1 MTKQRETK
9 KTPTSINLKNAN
21 LTQSN
26 SNQKYRFKEH
36 QQTLRTEPGFLPH
49 QSDVVTK
56 IL

>member
-9 KTPTSINLKNAN
+9 KIPTSFNLKNAN